1 VQSSDVVRTVTEIA
15 VRFLFVV
22 PPIIVAVLVV
32 AALGRRRPPAVAVAV
47 AYPGRRWDAIA
58 QAIIGPS
65 GLGPI
70 LPMAASAAA
79 ILIGTQLT
87 VAVTHDKPIL
97 ETIAIVAAGSFLT
110 GIGAAAAWA
119 LAWPPRARRTYES
132 FVWLGE
138 WELDRLRA
146 LTAGTVRA
154 TREEMTRY
162 VQTTTERPEDRWL
175 RADVL
180 AATGQVDLAREV
192 AGRIPDDTPYGRVE
206 RAAGLAY
213 TDWLTGGPG
222 DPVEL
227 RDAVGAIEPAD
238 GDERLRAEVILACS
252 EVRRR
257 ISAGERDVLEPLRA
271 VRDRLGRRANGAL
284 FLAARRMI
292 RGFLLL
298 ATGFVV
304 VFTVLD
310 RATSL

>member
-1 VQSSDVVRTVTEIA
+1 VQPPDIAGTVTELA
-15 VRFLFVV
+15 VRLLLVV
-22 PPIIVAVLVV
+22 PPILIAVVVV
-32 AALGRRRPPAVAVAV
+32 AAFARRRAPTEPE

-70 LPMAASAAA
+70 LPMAASVAAVF
-79 ILIGTQLT
+79 IGTQLS
-87 VAVTHDKPIL
+87 VGAAHGRPIV
-97 ETIAIVAAGSFLT
+97 ETIAIVAAGSALT
-110 GIGAAAAWA
+110 GAGAAVAWA
-119 LAWPPRARRTYES
+119 LAWPPGARRTYES

-154 TREEMTRY
+154 TREDMTRY
-162 VQTTTERPEDRWL
+162 VQTTPERSDDRWL
-175 RADVL
+175 RVDVL

-192 AGRIPDDTPYGRVE
+192 AGRIPGDTLYDRVE
-206 RAAGLAY
+206 RAAALAY
-213 TDWLTGGPG
+213 TDWLSGGPG
-222 DPVEL
+222 DPTEL
-227 RDAVGAIEPAD
+227 RDAVGAIQPAD
-238 GDERLRAEVILACS
+238 GDERLRAEVMLACS

-257 ISAGERDVLEPLRA
+257 ISAGEPDVLEPLRV
-271 VRDRLGRRANGAL
+271 VRDRLGRRANGVL
-284 FLAARRMI
+284 FLAARRMM